1 MSPQPVFAAS
11 RDRLKRLFGRKVLLL
26 CPVFLFGE
34 NPDGPAF
41 LPSIFRRRRDDFPST
56 GNRLVASLWRN
67 CMAATKARSVFLVS
81 FAAGLLASAA
91 VLMTSE
97 GAAEPQATFG
107 LLDVELREGAGLG
120 LGTDQP
126 SPPKRR
132 GENVRQTSAR
142 RGPKSDDS
150 AANRR
155 AAVRAAPG
163 STSSRLQL
171 AVATEDTAAA
181 TIVLVDAQESIRGDR
196 PIPKAPLPPRGV
208 SPVSDHVEARNWS
221 EVPTSDRQGGSRTGL
236 RMEAPQ
242 PGALREWVQERLRL
256 ASREAESGGLPRG
269 RTASLGEQSV
279 ADAWIAPINLRKQL
293 LDHAEDAGVEMTEE
307 WAAAMLAGL
316 DAAIAAPGPSDPAAQ
331 AAFHTLSELADYGM
345 WAADEDDNQDRASQ
359 TRRAALAVARRVDLW
374 QAAADV
380 RGAAGEESE
389 RAQASPAAK
398 AVQSLLASIERFE
411 ADPTVASAAEI
422 RLQMDRLNTRNV
434 AGVDSLHR
442 AFHDHY
448 LAPNVRIA
456 ATSAFADRLMPEPVT
471 ERGPVAEMILGRVVR
486 GNRVLKRSTR
496 VVFVPDADDIRL
508 DIEVQGDV
516 FSRTVTDAGPVLVNG
531 NSTSTFTVRKPVKI
545 CSEGLLVGDAR
556 AVASNRSRV
565 SGMQTSF
572 DGIPLMGSLVRSIA
586 RSQQQ
591 TALPEAN
598 REAARKV
605 INQACRDVDAQSEPQ
620 LADLERRVNEK
631 LWRPLVEL
639 GLEPVA
645 MAMQTTEDMAT
656 VRLRLAGDG
665 QLAGHTPRPR
675 VPADAELSVQV
686 HATSLNNAFD
696 RLEIAGRVFPLEQLY
711 RHIGQ
716 RLGMEVQIP
725 DDLPEGVVIG
735 FEEQQPIRV
744 ECQDGLVHVTMRI
757 DSIESGRRDWYD
769 VEAGVS
775 YRLVPQDPQVLLERE
790 GPIRI
795 GGEGQRG
802 RFAIALRTVV
812 GKIFPKERPIPLLP
826 AKLAGDPRLA
836 DLDVCQAVVTDG
848 WLAIALGDA
857 GSETPEMV
865 RAPSEGVLRK

>member
-1 MSPQPVFAAS
+1 MPPRPVFAA
-11 RDRLKRLFGRKVLLL
+11 RKDRLKRLFGRKVLLL
-26 CPVFLFGE
+26 CPVVLFGE

-41 LPSIFRRRRDDFPST
+41 LPSIFRGLQDDFPST

-81 FAAGLLASAA
+81 FAAGVLASAA
-91 VLMTSE
+91 VLVSSK
-97 GAAEPQATFG
+97 GSAEPQTTFG
-107 LLDVELREGAGLG
+107 LLDVEASEETGPG
-120 LGTDQP
+120 LGTRQP
-126 SPPKRR
+126 AAEPRR
-132 GENVRQTSAR
+132 EKVRQTAVR
-142 RGPKSDDS
+142 RGTTSTDS

-155 AAVRAAPG
+155 AARPAVTGNSG
-163 STSSRLQL
+163 SLLQL
-171 AVATEDTAAA
+171 AVATDDTATAA
-181 TIVLVDAQESIRGDR
+181 IMLVDSQESTHSDR
-196 PIPKAPLPPRGV
+196 PIPEAPMPPRQV
-208 SPVSDHVEARNWS
+208 SPVSEQVEARSWS
-221 EVPTSDRQGGSRTGL
+221 QVPSSDQQGGSRVGL
-236 RMEAPQ
+236 RLEAPK
-242 PGALREWVQERLRL
+242 PGMLRDWVQERLL
-256 ASREAESGGLPRG
+256 ASQQMEPGPRTHARG
-269 RTASLGEQSV
+269 TPS
-279 ADAWIAPINLRKQL
+279 ADQPHSEDWIEPVHLRDQL
-293 LDHAEDAGVEMTEE
+293 LDHGEACDCVATEE
-307 WAAAMLAGL
+307 WTAAMLTGL
-316 DAAIAAPGPSDPAAQ
+316 DAAIATRGPADPAAQ
-331 AAFHTLSELADYGM
+331 AALSTLAELADYGM
-345 WAADEDDNQDRASQ
+345 RAADEDDNQDRGSQ

-374 QAAADV
+374 QAAADIY
-380 RGAAGEESE
+380 GEEREGHGGSLAGPAT
-389 RAQASPAAK
+389 RDVQA
-398 AVQSLLASIERFE
+398 LLASIEQFE
-411 ADPTVASAAEI
+411 ADPTVAAAAEI
-422 RLQMDRLNTRNV
+422 RHQMNQLNARNV
-434 AGVDSLHR
+434 ASVDNLHR

-471 ERGPVAEMILGRVVR
+471 EHGAVSETILGRVVR

-496 VVFVPDADDIRL
+496 VIFVPDADDLRL
-508 DIEVQGDV
+508 DLEVQGDV
-516 FSRTVTDAGPVLVNG
+516 FSRTVTDAGAVLVNG
-531 NSTSTFTVRKPVKI
+531 NSTSTFTVRKPIKI
-545 CSEGLLVGDAR
+545 CSKGLLVGDAR

-620 LADLERRVNEK
+620 LADLERRVHEK
-631 LWRPLVEL
+631 LWRPLVDL

-645 MAMQTTEDMAT
+645 MALQTTDETAT
-656 VRLRLAGDG
+656 VRLRLAGHG

-686 HATSLNNAFD
+686 HTTALNNAFD
-696 RLEIAGRVFPLEQLY
+696 RLEIAGRVFPLEELY

-716 RLGMEVQIP
+716 RLGTEVEIP

-735 FEEQQPIRV
+735 FEEEQPIRV
-744 ECQDGLVHVTMRI
+744 ECQDGLVHVTVRI

-826 AKLAGDPRLA
+826 EKLASDPRLA

-848 WLAIALGDA
+848 WLAIALGGA
-857 GSETPEMV
+857 GSKTPAMV
-865 RAPSEGVLRK
+865 LAPSDGVLRK